1 MDKNSLIREKKK
13 LESKQEK
20 LKTIIENNQNEL
32 NFINDTLKKTCMLIT
47 QIEKAETEAASLFGK
62 VDSE

>member
-20 LKTIIENNQNEL
+20 LKAIIENNQNEL
-32 NFINDTLKKTCMLIT
+32 NFINDTLKKTCVLIT
-47 QIEKAETEAASLFGK
+47 QIEKAEAEAASLFGK
-62 VDSE
+62 IDHE